1 MRIAIITIGSRGDV
15 QPYIALGQGLIKAGH
30 TVRLATHQDF
40 EVFVKSHGLE
50 FCLIHGNSQEMMGN
64 QERRELSEKGNFLA
78 TLRYMMKEAERS
90 ISEWM
95 EDGLIACQ
103 EMDLL
108 IASSV
113 GLTIGL
119 PLAEKYHLP
128 LLQAHLFPVT
138 PTRAFP
144 SVLLPQTLPNLGG
157 AFNLISSHL
166 IQQLVWLGARPIL
179 NRARKKILDLP
190 PASFVEPSRAWRSKG
205 FPVLYAFS
213 PSVIPTPADWS
224 ADDHITGYWFLDS
237 PADWTPPPDLLNF
250 LQAGSPPV
258 YIGFGS
264 MGSRDPAETTDLV
277 LQALAKTQQR
287 AILLSGWGGL
297 QKMDLP
303 ASVLMIDTIP
313 HAWLF
318 PRVAAVVHHGG
329 AGTTGAGLRAG
340 VPSIVIPFT
349 TEQEFWGQ
357 RVHDLGVGPA
367 PIPRSKLTV
376 DRLARA
382 IEEAVTN
389 TAMRQ
394 LAIELG
400 SKIRVEDG
408 IANAVEIIQRIEGIK
423 L

>member
-40 EVFVKSHGLE
+40 EVFVQSHGLE
-50 FCLIHGNSQEMMGN
+50 FWPIRGNSQEMMGS
-64 QERRELSEKGNFLA
+64 QERRDVVEKGNFIA
-78 TLRYMMKEAERS
+78 IWKQMIRGAERA
-90 ISEWM
+90 INEWM
-95 EDGLIACQ
+95 EDGLAACQ
-103 EMDLL
+103 GIDLL

-113 GLTIGL
+113 GLTVGV
-119 PLAEKYHLP
+119 PVAEKNHLP
-128 LLQAHLFPVT
+128 LLQAHLFPTT

-157 AFNLISSHL
+157 AFNLLSSHL
-166 IQQLVWLGARPIL
+166 ILQLGWLGARPML
-179 NRARKKILDLP
+179 NRTRKKILDLP
-190 PASFVEPSRAWRSKG
+190 PYSFAEPSQASRSKG
-205 FPVLYAFS
+205 FPMLYGFS
-213 PSVIPTPADWS
+213 PSVIPAPSDWS
-224 ADDHITGYWFLDS
+224 ADDHVTGYWFLD
-237 PADWTPPPDLLNF
+237 PADDWTPPPDLLNF

-264 MGSRDPAETTDLV
+264 MGSRKPAETTDLV
-277 LQALAKTQQR
+277 LQALAQTQQR
-287 AILLSGWGGL
+287 AILLSGWGGM
-297 QKMDLP
+297 QKTDLP
-303 ASVLMIDTIP
+303 ASVCMVDSIP

-329 AGTTGAGLRAG
+329 AGTTAAGLRAG

-349 TEQEFWGQ
+349 TEQAFWGR

-376 DRLARA
+376 DRLAQA
-382 IEEAVTN
+382 IQAAVTN

-394 LAIELG
+394 RAAELG
-400 SKIRVEDG
+400 SKIQAEDG
-408 IANAVEIIQRIEGIK
+408 IANAVEIIQRIEGINS
-423 L
+423 